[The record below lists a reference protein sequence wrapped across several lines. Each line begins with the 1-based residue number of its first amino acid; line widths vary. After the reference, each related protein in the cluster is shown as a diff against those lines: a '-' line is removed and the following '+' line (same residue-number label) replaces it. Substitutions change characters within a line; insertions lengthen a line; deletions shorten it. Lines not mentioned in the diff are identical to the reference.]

1 MRTILIVVYFI
12 LALIFVM
19 PWLIL
24 WTLLT
29 GSPDLMW
36 KVAMNAVRF
45 AVRMGGVHVRVEG
58 IENIPPGV
66 CVFAANHISNVDPLA
81 FVPAIPGRVSLL
93 VKKELFRIPI
103 LAAAMRLA
111 EFVPVD
117 REDKEAAASSVDVA
131 VERLQ
136 AGTSMAVYP
145 EGTRSPDG
153 RLRPF
158 KKGAFVMAIQAGAP
172 VVPVSIA
179 GAQTLLR
186 KGDWRLHPGEVTVR
200 FGPAVDA
207 SNYAMERRSELLAR
221 VESLVAAGLPED
233 QQPLPSES
241 SSDPDIP
248 TVNPAHIKPTRP

>member
-1 MRTILIVVYFI
+1 
-12 LALIFVM
+12 
-19 PWLIL
+19 
-24 WTLLT
+24 
-29 GSPDLMW
+29 
-36 KVAMNAVRF
+36 
-45 AVRMGGVHVRVEG
+45 
-58 IENIPPGV
+58 
-66 CVFAANHISNVDPLA
+66 
-81 FVPAIPGRVSLL
+81 
-93 VKKELFRIPI
+93 
-103 LAAAMRLA
+103 
-111 EFVPVD
+111 
-117 REDKEAAASSVDVA
+117 
-131 VERLQ
+131 
-136 AGTSMAVYP
+136 MAVYP

-158 KKGAFVMAIQAGAP
+158 KKGAFVMAIQAGVP